1 MKIIAFIASLAT
13 GALLLYGTLD
23 MPEWGDPDS
32 PASRHVSSR
41 YITNALAD
49 TATPNTVTAVLG
61 DYRGYDT
68 MGETAVIFSAGIACI
83 FLLKRRRK
91 RKE

>member
-1 MKIIAFIASLAT
+1 LKTLAFIVSFAM
-13 GALLLYGTLD
+13 GALLFYGTLE
-23 MPEWGDPDS
+23 MPEWGDPGS
-32 PASRHVSSR
+32 PASSHVSPH
-41 YITNALAD
+41 YITHAVED
-49 TATPNTVTAVLG
+49 MATPNIVTAVLG

-91 RKE
+91 RKK